1 MVKYKDKSL
10 NHWQQL
16 SRLDM
21 ADIPE
26 DVAQYIN
33 ALEYAVEELTKK
45 INQDKAFSEFQINQL
60 IEQLNQKG

>member
-1 MVKYKDKSL
+1 MIKYKGKSL
-10 NHWQQL
+10 NHWQHL
-16 SRLDM
+16 SSLDM
-21 ADIPE
+21 VDTPE
-26 DVAQYIN
+26 DVVQYIN